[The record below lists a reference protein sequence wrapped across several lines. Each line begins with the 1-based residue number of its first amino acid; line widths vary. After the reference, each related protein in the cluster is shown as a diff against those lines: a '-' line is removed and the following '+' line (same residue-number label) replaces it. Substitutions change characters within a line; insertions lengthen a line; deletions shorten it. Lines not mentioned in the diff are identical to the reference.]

1 MPSHRRRRAPSGL
14 IERPGPGLRRDDGRL
29 LSWTG
34 VSGENHCMST
44 LPARTR
50 RFKVGMWLLG
60 AALLFSS
67 AALYAQREF
76 RVYRSFEYEAMQ
88 ELPEDFDRPAEFV
101 VGRLMYPPGRGRRF
115 GGGDWENG
123 GTSWAVDYPRADRTL
138 AMILRRLTRIDVR
151 SVEQPVNLDDGDD
164 VYYWPFLMVG
174 LPGSWDLTEAQAAK
188 LRDYLLRGGF
198 LLCDSFFGTA
208 EWQGFVESMQ
218 RVFPDRPIVDLS
230 DDHPLFH
237 VVYDLR
243 EKHQIANMQAL
254 YGRGR
259 PYRADGDTPRWRGIL
274 DDQGRLMVVIAFNN
288 DVGDSWQWAD
298 DPDYPA
304 EDANLGLRLGVNFAV
319 YAMTH

>member
-1 MPSHRRRRAPSGL
+1 MDMPAPARRSNRLAP
-14 IERPGPGLRRDDGRL
+14 GRL
-29 LSWTG
+29 
-34 VSGENHCMST
+34 
-44 LPARTR
+44 
-50 RFKVGMWLLG
+50 WLLG
-60 AALLFSS
+60 GVLLLVS

-76 RVYRSFEYEAMQ
+76 RVYRSFEFEAMQ
-88 ELPEDFDRPAEFV
+88 ELPADFDEPAEFV
-101 VGRLMYPPGRGRRF
+101 IGRLMYPPGRGRRF

-138 AMILRRLTRIDVR
+138 AMILRRLTRINVR

-164 VYYWPFLMVG
+164 VYHWPFLMVG
-174 LPGSWDLTEAQAAK
+174 LPGTWDLTEEQAAK

-198 LLCDSFFGTA
+198 LLCDSFFGTQ
-208 EWQGFVESMQ
+208 EWEGFEESMR
-218 RVFPDRPIVDLS
+218 RVFPDRPIVDLA

-237 VVYDLR
+237 VVYNLR
-243 EKHQIANMQAL
+243 EKHQIANLQAL
-254 YGRGR
+254 YQRGT

-274 DDQGRLMVVIAFNN
+274 DDSGRLMVVIAFNN

-298 DPDYPA
+298 EQEYPA